1 MLGRAGVGGNRANQ
15 GGACVPLHI
24 SDFHFNTAP
33 TLSCSEAAT
42 HSHTQRHTQQ
52 ASYIIQYFF
61 FFFACA
67 STYMVHTHTH
77 TLQVIHICHA
87 VLYVLMRIW
96 LYWRER
102 ERKRERERARESE
115 QDWWLGKWSVSLY
128 VIWRNKASWSVRNH
142 FSCLNLTNVKQR
154 SLNGDLLSVVVIC

>member
-1 MLGRAGVGGNRANQ
+1 MGGGAGVGGNRANQ

-61 FFFACA
+61 FFFRMCIHLYGTHPH
-67 STYMVHTHTH
+67 TYTTGDTYLSCGFVCTDED
-77 TLQVIHICHA
+77 LV
-87 VLYVLMRIW
+87 VLK
-96 LYWRER
+96 RER
-102 ERKRERERARESE
+102 EKERERERARESE
-115 QDWWLGKWSVSLY
+115 QDWWLGK
-128 VIWRNKASWSVRNH
+128 
-142 FSCLNLTNVKQR
+142 
-154 SLNGDLLSVVVIC
+154 